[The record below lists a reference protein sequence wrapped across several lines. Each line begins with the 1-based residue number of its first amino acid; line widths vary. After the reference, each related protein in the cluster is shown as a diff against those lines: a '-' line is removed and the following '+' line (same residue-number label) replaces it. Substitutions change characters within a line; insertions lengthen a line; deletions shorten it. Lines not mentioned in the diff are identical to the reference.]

1 MKIELPA
8 KKVLERRLRENT
20 KKIKIA
26 VSAIAVLVAILFFGA
41 YGDGGPRSA
50 DGRMNPDI
58 QMDFQGEASKG
69 GDEDGKSNQVVE
81 VGKNGTEDGMTG
93 TGVRSGDITDNSGTD
108 VGDTTDDDGAN
119 TVEIICDISGAVKMP
134 GIYILNENAR
144 LVDLIEAAGGLS
156 SEADIDI
163 INQARYLTDGEKVY
177 IPTRAETE
185 AVGGEAT
192 PGNGPGINTNPTTNP
207 YMENAVNS
215 NGSGGQSSGVGGSQ
229 SNDGRININTATFDE
244 LQKIPGVGPV
254 TAEKIITYRESNGG
268 FSATEELKNISG
280 IGEKTYKKMEE
291 YVTV

>member
-163 INQARYLTDGEKVY
+163 INQARYLMDGEKVY

-185 AVGGEAT
+185 
-192 PGNGPGINTNPTTNP
+192 
-207 YMENAVNS
+207 
-215 NGSGGQSSGVGGSQ
+215 GSVIYSSGIGGNE

-280 IGEKTYKKMEE
+280 IGDKTYKKMEE